1 MEPGIKSLGIVIG
14 PTSKEHA
21 MRIALALGFT
31 LGFTLAL
38 SGTALAQD
46 PVAVPPAP
54 NDAPAVVPVQ
64 PANPLLPV
72 APPPPAAPAVQ
83 PQALS
88 AADVALYHQL
98 FAAERAGSAA
108 RIKSIAAKINDPV
121 LLSYAEAARLQTV
134 RHPKLADLIAWLGH
148 NRDLAIADR
157 IYRVAV
163 ANSTKTVRRNRKRIK
178 VAIVT
183 NIPAPISVGRRSG
196 GYEDLELPEPT
207 PSSEAARAILAP
219 VLADIKAGTPDAA
232 RARLQN
238 LQAQNGASP
247 EDIAILSHRIAAS
260 YLAEGMDAQAF
271 QLASS
276 VTDTHPCP
284 RLEWDAGFA
293 AYRLGQWN
301 DASAHL
307 EKLAQDGSVMGTLRA
322 QAAFWAARARMQS
335 GDPQRVVSL
344 LAAAA
349 KEEPTFYGLIAERML
364 GMDTGTGFSDAVLNQ
379 NDYTALMAEPAA
391 RRAVALW
398 QIGETDYVGPELN
411 RAFVENNEQ
420 LDPAMAALARVMGIT
435 NVELRA
441 SEKSVSHG
449 LLLTGLFPVPQ
460 YQPEGGYHI
469 DQSLVLAFARIE
481 SRFQN
486 GATSPVGARG
496 IMQFMPKTAELV
508 GGKGA
513 ANQLY
518 DPGYSLAL
526 GQRYIAQLLDH
537 LDGSLLKLG
546 GAYNAGPLAV
556 NRWIATKAGKDDPL
570 LFVESI
576 PVAETR
582 SYVRRLMEY
591 HWMYRRRFGE
601 DARSLDETARGA
613 WPIYHP
619 ALPEA
624 PKLDASAPAVP
635 LDPDQAPDQTQLSDA
650 SL

>member
-1 MEPGIKSLGIVIG
+1 
-14 PTSKEHA
+14 

-31 LGFTLAL
+31 IAL
-38 SGTALAQD
+38 SGAALAQD
-46 PVAVPPAP
+46 PVSVPAAPSTALAVR
-54 NDAPAVVPVQ
+54 PVQ
-64 PANPLLPV
+64 PANPQLPV
-72 APPPPAAPAVQ
+72 TTPLPASSVQ
-83 PQALS
+83 PRVLS
-88 AADVALYHQL
+88 AGDIALYRQI
-98 FAAERAGSAA
+98 FAAERAGQTA
-108 RIKSIAAKINDPV
+108 RVKSLFTKVSDPV
-121 LLSYAEAARLQTV
+121 LEGYAGAARLQNIKK
-134 RHPKLADLIAWLGH
+134 PKIGDLIAWLERY
-148 NRDLAIADR
+148 RDLSIADR
-157 IYRVAV
+157 IYRLAV
-163 ANSTKTVRRNRKRIK
+163 ANSTKTVRRHHKLIK
-178 VAIVT
+178 VAVVT
-183 NIPAPISVGRRSG
+183 NIPAPVSAGRRSG
-196 GYEDLELPEPT
+196 GYEDQELPEPS

-219 VLADIKAGTPDAA
+219 VLADIKAGTPDVALS
-232 RARLQN
+232 RLQI
-238 LQAQNGASP
+238 LQAAGSAP
-247 EDIAILSHRIAAS
+247 AEDIAILSHRIAAS

-271 QLASS
+271 RLASGIANTNS
-276 VTDTHPCP
+276 CP
-284 RLEWDAGFA
+284 QLEWDAGFA

-301 DASAHL
+301 DAATHL
-307 EKLAQDGSVMGTLRA
+307 EKLAQSGAVMGTMRA
-322 QAAFWAARARMQS
+322 QAAFWAARAHMQS

-364 GMDTGTGFSDAVLNQ
+364 GMDTNTGFTDAVLDR
-379 NDYTALMAEPAA
+379 NDYTALMAEPAT

-398 QIGETDYVGPELN
+398 QIGENDYVGPELN
-411 RAFVENNEQ
+411 RAFVQNNEQ
-420 LDPAMAALARVMGIT
+420 LDPAMAALARDIGVT

-460 YQPEGGYHI
+460 YQPDAGYQV

-513 ANQLY
+513 ADQLY

-526 GQRYIAQLLDH
+526 GQRYIAELLGR

-613 WPIYHP
+613 WPIYRP
-619 ALPEA
+619 ALPAA
-624 PKLDASAPAVP
+624 PKLDAAVP
-635 LDPDQAPDQTQLSDA
+635 APDLTQVSDA
-650 SL
+650 SIN